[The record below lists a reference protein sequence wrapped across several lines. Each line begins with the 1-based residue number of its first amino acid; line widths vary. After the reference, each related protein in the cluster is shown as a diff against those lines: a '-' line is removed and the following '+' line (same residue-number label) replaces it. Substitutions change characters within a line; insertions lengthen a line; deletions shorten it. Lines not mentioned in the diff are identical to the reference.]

1 MTRDGDGMTVE
12 VVKGDTLGKETVER
26 HTDVRSVELP
36 STRGMV
42 RLDDV
47 LDLLREHD
55 DVPAHAVHTLAEEI
69 DDDPSTGGHI
79 AINSPSSSS
88 HTALFERVEIY
99 AAKVDNAR
107 GTSTCG
113 PDETWLHVVIPDELD
128 SRLFDAVQYDP
139 SVDVYNRSTLVETA
153 VEEYL
158 DDDASAEA
166 DDEELVAEL
175 EDRGYRVFPPA
186 QVHKGLGPGHVVVEL
201 TDADSGESAKHTLGT
216 GDKIAVELD
225 GREVLV
231 DPKRV
236 KQTDVDPARERGDGP
251 PIEVCPRCEGH
262 GGPARDP
269 CEECGGS
276 GRADGGEPDVE

>member
-12 VVKGDTLGKETVER
+12 VVKGDTLGKERVER

-107 GTSTCG
+107 GTPTCG

-128 SRLFDAVQYDP
+128 ERIFDAVQYDP

-158 DDDASAEA
+158 DDTDRVDDATDSALVDELQSRGYHVSPTA
-166 DDEELVAEL
+166 PESYDDVLDELREFFAQGSTPEWL
-175 EDRGYRVFPPA
+175 EDLTDHVDAFELA
-186 QVHKGLGPGHVVVEL
+186 HVEALEEHTNIPGDEKPGEDVSTLRYHVVEAPNDGFVRRAFEQYHRLPVE
-201 TDADSGESAKHTLGT
+201 
-216 GDKIAVELD
+216 D
-225 GREVLV
+225 G
-231 DPKRV
+231 
-236 KQTDVDPARERGDGP
+236 GDG
-251 PIEVCPRCEGH
+251 G
-262 GGPARDP
+262 D
-269 CEECGGS
+269 
-276 GRADGGEPDVE
+276 